1 MRRTLLIVSVAPA
14 IVAALGLG
22 SQAFAQ
28 RLPDAGPPPQLGQP
42 AGLDSN

>member
-1 MRRTLLIVSVAPA
+1 MRRTMLIVSVASA

-28 RLPDAGPPPQLGQP
+28 RLPLWPARLRRSANPQG
-42 AGLDSN
+42 